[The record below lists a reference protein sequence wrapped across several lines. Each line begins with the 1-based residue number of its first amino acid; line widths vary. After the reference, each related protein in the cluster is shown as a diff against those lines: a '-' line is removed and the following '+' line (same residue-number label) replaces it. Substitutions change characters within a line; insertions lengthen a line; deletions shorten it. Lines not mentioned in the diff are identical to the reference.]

1 MVESDSD
8 VGIRIV
14 KEGRRWFKWE
24 AQWGF
29 VGVGAGEV
37 VGWRSSA
44 EGSPQFPTTLK
55 CKSLAAVCEQQKRL
69 VMGDGTLVGGTGT
82 LQSIGTSAVHIR
94 VPQSVVLYYLFAL
107 SRVLAVASTRPRCS
121 KSTYYIHPMPE
132 GTITWGTQTWGCHF
146 RLPPTSPSDF
156 LGEFHFMIKERPGPL
171 RCTSCHIQK

>member
-37 VGWRSSA
+37 VGWRSST

-69 VMGDGTLVGGTGT
+69 VMGNGTLVGGTGT
-82 LQSIGTSAVHIR
+82 LQSIGTRAVHIR
-94 VPQSVVLYYLFAL
+94 VPQSVVLYYLL
-107 SRVLAVASTRPRCS
+107 CSLESWPLLLRDRDVAKAHT
-121 KSTYYIHPMPE
+121 TYIPCLRGRSH
-132 GTITWGTQTWGCHF
+132 GGR
-146 RLPPTSPSDF
+146 RLGGATSDF
-156 LGEFHFMIKERPGPL
+156 HQPPL
-171 RCTSCHIQK
+171 VTFSENFIL